1 MSTFPKII
9 GISGTNGSGK
19 DSLGLSLQDRY
30 GYMFVSVTDLLRD
43 ELRRRNL
50 PIIRANMRMVS
61 AQWRREFGGG
71 VLIEKAISSW
81 HQFRP
86 NATGVVIASLRNP
99 LEADSVHEHGGVVL
113 WLDADAKT
121 RYERVQAN
129 RYSRGSR
136 KGEDDVTFEQF
147 LEAEKAEMFSS
158 GDEATL
164 NMSAVKDVSDY
175 VIINDKPDV
184 ESLTEYVAQQLGL
197 E

>member
-1 MSTFPKII
+1 
-9 GISGTNGSGK
+9 N
-19 DSLGLSLQDRY
+19 
-30 GYMFVSVTDLLRD
+30 RD
-43 ELRRRNL
+43 
-50 PIIRANMRMVS
+50 
-61 AQWRREFGGG
+61 
-71 VLIEKAISSW
+71 
-81 HQFRP
+81 
-86 NATGVVIASLRNP
+86 
-99 LEADSVHEHGGVVL
+99 
-113 WLDADAKT
+113 
-121 RYERVQAN
+121 
-129 RYSRGSR
+129 SRGSR